1 MKSFLV
7 EGPSGSQQHR
17 RKLKLIWVLLLV
29 VSCALQVGCGSASS
43 QVEVTK
49 LKQGYEK
56 KNYSLDDVPP
66 DKRAMVKAMME
77 ASKKAPVTSK

>member
-1 MKSFLV
+1 
-7 EGPSGSQQHR
+7 
-17 RKLKLIWVLLLV
+17 
-29 VSCALQVGCGSASS
+29 
-43 QVEVTK
+43 VEVTK